1 MKNSL
6 LKGLMV
12 LVTILCTSLT
22 YSQDVSGTVSDASG
36 PLPGASVVVKGTT
49 KGAQTDFDGKFTIKN
64 VGPNAVLVFS
74 YIGLKTQEVNVAGR
88 SNINVTLKEDS
99 AELKEVVVIGY
110 GSVKKKDATGAVD
123 QLSSKSFD
131 NVGAPSPAD
140 LLRGKVS
147 GVQVTS
153 ASGEP
158 GAGASIRIRGNSS
171 IRSGNGPLIVI
182 DGVPLDGG
190 DVSAGG
196 SDIGLGSSSARN
208 PLNFINQNDIESMT
222 ILKDASST
230 AIYGSRGANGV
241 IVITTKKSKS
251 KEPQLTYSNSFTF
264 STLASNLKMMS
275 ASEFAG
281 RVASG
286 DVTRKNAA
294 IADALANGKT
304 QAEAIAAGEAAKFD
318 QGGRTYNWEDAI
330 LQSGLTSTH
339 DITFTKS
346 TENSSTRLS
355 IGSSNTE
362 GIVKNTGLDKY
373 TLAFNNSNDFF
384 GGALKVETKM
394 NYANLRDKATLI
406 SNNAGYIGNVIGAA
420 LYWNPTLPIYNGN
433 GSYFTKSDTYINP
446 VHLLNAYADNASTN
460 KLLASIKSTLKIN
473 DNFNYQFLFGIE
485 TSGSSRKF
493 QLDPTI
499 NIQAV
504 AQATA
509 PGSSTVKYGQAG
521 ISNVEKFNK
530 TFEHTLNYNKTFNDN
545 FVMDG
550 LLGYSYYQYN
560 ANGNDVSAKGFSSNQ
575 LNLVDNIEGGLQ
587 NEYRASSWKNQV
599 ELQSFFG
606 RVNATLYKK
615 LLVTATVRVD
625 GSTKLGDNN
634 KYGSFPS
641 VGLGYKVFEDKEG
654 LVNSLKLRANYGITG
669 NQEFAVNSAV
679 ARASYGNNGALNV
692 DTNSNPDLKWET
704 TTSSGLGVDF
714 ALFNNRLTG
723 TVDYF
728 QRDTENLI
736 FPVPS
741 AATQPGP
748 PSPRF
753 VNLPGNLINKGFEV
767 SANYK
772 LFDSEKLTWDIA
784 ANASFLSNKMENFA
798 GFIQAGALNGQGLT
812 GAYAQVVT
820 NNEPIYSYYMYEFRG
835 YDSAGASIYADAAG
849 ADASLGLAAKKL
861 VGKQGLPKMN
871 LGFSTNVT
879 YKNFDAAVSF
889 YGAFGHYLYNNTAN
903 AYFFKGAFEGGRN
916 VPSNIAASA
925 QAQGDPNSPSTKFL
939 EKGDFLRMG
948 NLTVGY
954 TFSGATL
961 EKMKIKS
968 ARFFVNGQNLLL
980 FTNYSG
986 FDPEVNT
993 DKSLNGVP
1001 SAGIDYLSYPRSK
1014 AIALGLNVT
1023 F

>member
-12 LVTILCTSLT
+12 FLTMLCTSLT

-36 PLPGASVVVKGTT
+36 PLPGASVLVKGTT

-64 VGPNAVLVFS
+64 VGSNAVLVFS

-88 SNINVTLKEDS
+88 SNVNVTLKEDS

-131 NVGAPSPAD
+131 NVGAPNPAD
-140 LLRGKVS
+140 LLRGKVA
-147 GVQVTS
+147 GVQVTQS
-153 ASGEP
+153 SGEP
-158 GAGASIRIRGNSS
+158 GAAASIRIRGNSS
-171 IRSGNGPLIVI
+171 IRSGNGPLIVV

-190 DVSAGG
+190 DVSPGNDA
-196 SDIGLGSSSARN
+196 GLGTQSARN
-208 PLNFINQNDIESMT
+208 PLNFINQNDIESLT

-241 IVITTKKSKS
+241 VVITTKKSKS

-264 STLASNLKMMS
+264 SSLASNLELMS
-275 ASEFAG
+275 ANEF
-281 RVASG
+281 VAKG
-286 DVTRKNAA
+286 GKD
-294 IADALANGKT
+294 NGS
-304 QAEAIAAGEAAKFD
+304 
-318 QGGRTYNWEDAI
+318 RSYNWEDAI
-330 LQSGLTSTH
+330 MRNAFSSNH
-339 DITFTKS
+339 DVSFTKS
-346 TENSSTRLS
+346 TENSSTRVS
-355 IGSSNTE
+355 IGASNTE
-362 GIVKNTGLDKY
+362 GIVNKTGLDKY
-373 TLAFNNSNDFF
+373 TFALNNSNDFF
-384 GGALKVETKM
+384 GGALKVDTKV
-394 NYANLRDKATLI
+394 NYSNLRDQAALI
-406 SNNAGYIGNVIGAA
+406 SNDAGFIGNLIGAA
-420 LYWNPTLPIYNGN
+420 MYWNPTDRLTNTD
-433 GSYFTKSDTYINP
+433 GSYNMSPNGGSGINNSFLNPALLSD
-446 VHLLNAYADNASTN
+446 AYTDYTNTN

-473 DNFNYQFLFGIE
+473 DNLNYQFLFGVE
-485 TSGSSRKF
+485 TSNSTRKS
-493 QLDPTI
+493 QLSPG
-499 NIQAV
+499 IQIQNV
-504 AQATA
+504 AQATV
-509 PGSSTVKYGQAG
+509 PGSSVVKFGQA
-521 ISNVEKFNK
+521 NVTQVERLSR

-545 FVMDG
+545 FIFDA
-550 LLGYSYYQYN
+550 LAGYSYYDYTASGSN
-560 ANGNDVSAKGFSSNQ
+560 FSARGFDPKQ
-575 LNLVDNIEGGLQ
+575 TNLIDNIEGGLQ
-587 NEYRASSWKNQV
+587 NEYRASSFRNRN

-615 LLVTATVRVD
+615 FLITASLRSD
-625 GSTKLGDNN
+625 GSTKLGANN
-634 KYGSFPS
+634 KYDYFPA
-641 VGLGYKVFEDKEG
+641 VGLGYKVFEDKVG
-654 LVNSLKLRANYGITG
+654 LVNSIKLRANYGITG

-679 ARASYGNNGALNV
+679 ARSTYLINGKLESDSGANANLI
-692 DTNSNPDLKWET
+692 WET

-714 ALFNNRLTG
+714 ALFNNRFTG
-723 TVDYF
+723 SVDYF
-728 QRDTENLI
+728 MRDTQDLI
-736 FPVPS
+736 FPVP
-741 AATQPGP
+741 AATSQPGP

-753 VNLPGNLINKGFEV
+753 VNLAGNLINKGLEV

-772 LFDSEKLTWDIA
+772 LIDTQDLTWDIS
-784 ANASFLSNKMENFA
+784 ANASFLSNTMENFA
-798 GFIQAGALNGQGLT
+798 GFLEAGGLNGQGLT
-812 GAYAQVVT
+812 GAFSQVVT

-835 YDSAGASIYADAAG
+835 YDAAGASIYADAAG
-849 ADASLGLAAKKL
+849 ADATLGLAAKKL

-871 LGFSTNVT
+871 LGFSTNVA

-903 AYFFKGAFEGGRN
+903 AYFFKGAFNGGRN
-916 VPSNIAASA
+916 VPASVA
-925 QAQGDPNSPSTKFL
+925 TSPQDAGDPNSPSTKYL

-948 NLTVGY
+948 NLTFGY
-954 TFSGATL
+954 TFTGAAL

-993 DKSLNGVP
+993 DKTLNGVP

-1014 AIALGLNVT
+1014 AFALGLNVT

>member
-12 LVTILCTSLT
+12 FLTMLCTSLT
-22 YSQDVSGTVSDASG
+22 YSQDVSGTVSDSSG
-36 PLPGASVVVKGTT
+36 PLPGATILVKGTT
-49 KGAQTDFDGKFTIKN
+49 NASQTDINGKYSIKN
-64 VGPNAVLVFS
+64 VGSNAVLVFS
-74 YIGLKTQEVNVAGR
+74 YIGLKTQEINVAGKKTV
-88 SNINVTLKEDS
+88 NVILKEDS

-123 QLSSKSFD
+123 QISSKSID
-131 NVGAPSPAD
+131 NVSSTSPAEI
-140 LLRGKVS
+140 LRGKVA
-147 GVQVTS
+147 GVQVTA

-171 IRSGNGPLIVI
+171 IRSGNGPLIVV

-196 SDIGLGSSSARN
+196 SDIGLGGSSARN
-208 PLNFINQNDIESMT
+208 PLNFINQNDIESLT
-222 ILKDASST
+222 VLKDASST

-251 KEPQLTYSNSFTF
+251 QEPQLSYSNSFTF
-264 STLASNLKMMS
+264 SSLASNLKLMNS
-275 ASEFAG
+275 SEF
-281 RVASG
+281 V
-286 DVTRKNAA
+286 
-294 IADALANGKT
+294 ANGGVNNGGTGYDWEKT
-304 QAEAIAAGEAAKFD
+304 
-318 QGGRTYNWEDAI
+318 I
-330 LQSGLTSTH
+330 LRNAFSTNH
-339 DITFTKS
+339 DLAFTKS
-346 TENSSTRLS
+346 SENSSTRVS
-355 IGSSNTE
+355 IGASNTE
-362 GIVKNTGLDKY
+362 GIVKNTGIDKY
-373 TLAFNNSNDFF
+373 TFAFNNSNDFF
-384 GGALKVETKM
+384 GGALKVDTKV
-394 NYANLRDKATLI
+394 NYSSLRDQAALI
-406 SNNAGYIGNVIGAA
+406 SNSAGFVGNLIGTA
-420 LYWNPTLPIYNGN
+420 LYWNPTNKLYNTD
-433 GSYFTKSDTYINP
+433 GSYNVISNTYINP
-446 VHLLNAYADNASTN
+446 AQLANAYSDRTNTN
-460 KLLASIKSTLKIN
+460 KILASVKSTLKIS
-473 DNFNYQFLFGIE
+473 DNLNYQFLFGIE
-485 TSGSSRKF
+485 GSNSTRKY
-493 QLDPTI
+493 QLDPSI
-499 NIQAV
+499 DIQNV
-504 AQATA
+504 AQATV
-509 PGSSTVKYGQAG
+509 PNTSTVKYGQAG
-521 ISNVEKFNK
+521 IAQIEKFNR

-545 FVMDG
+545 FVFDA
-550 LLGYSYYQYN
+550 LAGYSYYDYN
-560 ANGNDVSAKGFSSNQ
+560 ANGSDVLAKGFDANQ
-575 LNLVDNIEGGLQ
+575 TNLIDNIEGGLQ
-587 NEYRASSWKNQV
+587 NEFRASSWKNRV

-615 LLVTATVRVD
+615 ILITATLRSD
-625 GSTKLGDNN
+625 GSTKLGKNN

-654 LVNSLKLRANYGITG
+654 LVNSLKLRGNFGITG

-692 DTNSNPDLKWET
+692 DTNANADLKWET
-704 TTSSGLGVDF
+704 TTSSGVGVDF
-714 ALFNNRLTG
+714 GLFDNRLTG
-723 TVDYF
+723 TLDYF

-736 FPVPS
+736 FPVPA

-753 VNLPGNLINKGFEV
+753 VNLPGNLINKGIEV

-772 LFDSEKLTWDIA
+772 IINTDNLTWDFS
-784 ANASFLSNKMENFA
+784 ANASFLSNKMKNFA
-798 GFIQAGALNGQGLT
+798 GFIQAGALHGQGLSN
-812 GAYAQVVT
+812 AYVQVVT
-820 NNEPIYSYYMYEFRG
+820 NNEPIYSYYMYEWRG
-835 YDSAGASIYADAAG
+835 YDADGASIYADASG
-849 ADASLGLAAKKL
+849 NDASLGLAAKKL

-903 AYFFKGAFEGGRN
+903 AYFFKGAFVGGRN
-916 VPSNIAASA
+916 VPASVATSA
-925 QAQGDPNSPSTKFL
+925 QAQGDPNSPSTKYL

-948 NLTVGY
+948 NLTLGY
-954 TFSGATL
+954 TFSGASL
-961 EKMKIKS
+961 EKLKIKS
-968 ARFFVNGQNLLL
+968 ARLFVNGQNLLL

-1014 AIALGLNVT
+1014 AFALGLNVT

>member
-12 LVTILCTSLT
+12 FLTMLCTSLT
-22 YSQDVSGTVSDASG
+22 YSQDVSGTVSDSSG
-36 PLPGASVVVKGTT
+36 PLPGATILVKGTT
-49 KGAQTDFDGKFTIKN
+49 KASQTDLNGKFTIKN
-64 VGPNAVLVFS
+64 VGSNAVLVFS
-74 YIGLKTQEVNVAGR
+74 YIGLKTQEINVAGKKTV
-88 SNINVTLKEDS
+88 NVVLKEDS

-123 QLSSKSFD
+123 QISSKSID
-131 NVGAPSPAD
+131 NVSSTSPAEI
-140 LLRGKVS
+140 LRGKVA

-171 IRSGNGPLIVI
+171 IRSGNGPLIVV

-196 SDIGLGSSSARN
+196 SDIGLGGSSARN
-208 PLNFINQNDIESMT
+208 PLNFINQNDIESLT

-251 KEPQLTYSNSFTF
+251 QEAQLSYSNSFTF
-264 STLASNLKMMS
+264 SSLASNLDLMNS
-275 ASEFAG
+275 SQF
-281 RVASG
+281 V
-286 DVTRKNAA
+286 
-294 IADALANGKT
+294 ANGG
-304 QAEAIAAGEAAKFD
+304 AD
-318 QGGRTYNWEDAI
+318 NGGKGYDWEKAV
-330 LQSGLTSTH
+330 LRNAFSTNH
-339 DITFTKS
+339 DLAFTKS
-346 TENSSTRLS
+346 SENSSTRLS
-355 IGSSNTE
+355 IGASNTE
-362 GIVKNTGLDKY
+362 GVVKNTGIDKY
-373 TLAFNNSNDFF
+373 TFAFNNSNDFF
-384 GGALKVETKM
+384 GGALKIDTKV
-394 NYANLRDKATLI
+394 NYSSLRDQAALI
-406 SNNAGYIGNVIGAA
+406 SNSAGYIGNLIGTA
-420 LYWNPTLPIYNGN
+420 LYWNPTNKLYNTD
-433 GSYFTKSDTYINP
+433 GSYNVISNTYINP
-446 VHLLNAYADNASTN
+446 AQLANAYSDHTNTN
-460 KLLASIKSTLKIN
+460 KLLASVKSTLKIN
-473 DNFNYQFLFGIE
+473 DNLNYQFLFGVE
-485 TSGSSRKF
+485 GSNSTRKY
-493 QLDPTI
+493 QLDPSI
-499 NIQAV
+499 DIQNV
-504 AQATA
+504 AQATV
-509 PGSSTVKYGQAG
+509 PGSTTIKYGQAG
-521 ISNVEKFNK
+521 ISQIEKFNR

-545 FVMDG
+545 FVFDA
-550 LLGYSYYQYN
+550 LAGYSYYDYN
-560 ANGNDVSAKGFSSNQ
+560 ANGSDVLAKGFDPNQ
-575 LNLVDNIEGGLQ
+575 TNLIDNIEGGLQ
-587 NEYRASSWKNQV
+587 NEFRASSWRNRV

-615 LLVTATVRVD
+615 LLITATLRSD
-625 GSTKLGDNN
+625 GSTKLGKNN

-654 LVNSLKLRANYGITG
+654 LVNNLKLRGNFGITG

-692 DTNSNPDLKWET
+692 DTNANADLKWET
-704 TTSSGLGVDF
+704 TTSSGVGADF
-714 ALFNNRLTG
+714 GLFDNKLTG
-723 TVDYF
+723 SVDYF
-728 QRDTENLI
+728 YRDTENLI
-736 FPVPS
+736 FPVPA

-753 VNLPGNLINKGFEV
+753 VNLPGNLINKGIEV

-772 LFDSEKLTWDIA
+772 IIDSENLTWDFS
-784 ANASFLSNKMENFA
+784 ANASFLSNKMQNFA
-798 GFIQAGALNGQGLT
+798 GFIQAGALHGQGLS

-820 NNEPIYSYYMYEFRG
+820 NNEPIYSYYMYEWRG
-835 YDSAGASIYADAAG
+835 YDADGASIYADASG
-849 ADASLGLAAKKL
+849 NDASLGLAAKKL

-903 AYFFKGAFEGGRN
+903 AYFFKGAFLGGRN
-916 VPSNIAASA
+916 VPASVATSA
-925 QAQGDPNSPSTKFL
+925 QSQGDPNSPSTKYL

-948 NLTVGY
+948 NLTLGY
-954 TFSGATL
+954 TFSGESL
-961 EKMKIKS
+961 EKYKIKS
-968 ARFFVNGQNLLL
+968 ARVFVNGQNLLL
-980 FTNYSG
+980 FTKYSG

-1014 AIALGLNVT
+1014 AFALGLNVT

>member
-12 LVTILCTSLT
+12 FLTMLCTSLT

-36 PLPGASVVVKGTT
+36 PLPGASVLVKGTT

-64 VGPNAVLVFS
+64 VGSNAVLVFS

-88 SNINVTLKEDS
+88 SNVNVTLKEDS

-131 NVGAPSPAD
+131 NVGAPNPAD
-140 LLRGKVS
+140 LLRGKVA
-147 GVQVTS
+147 GVQVTQS
-153 ASGEP
+153 SGEP
-158 GAGASIRIRGNSS
+158 GAAASIRIRGNSS
-171 IRSGNGPLIVI
+171 IRSGNGPLIVV

-190 DVSAGG
+190 DVSPGN
-196 SDIGLGSSSARN
+196 DTGLGTQSARN
-208 PLNFINQNDIESMT
+208 PLNFINQNDIESLT

-241 IVITTKKSKS
+241 VVITTKKSKS

-264 STLASNLKMMS
+264 STLASNLELMS
-275 ASEFAG
+275 ADEF
-281 RVASG
+281 V
-286 DVTRKNAA
+286 
-294 IADALANGKT
+294 ANGGKDN
-304 QAEAIAAGEAAKFD
+304 GS
-318 QGGRTYNWEDAI
+318 RSYNWEDAI
-330 LQSGLTSTH
+330 MRNAFSSNH
-339 DITFTKS
+339 DVSFTKS
-346 TENSSTRLS
+346 TENSSTRVS
-355 IGSSNTE
+355 IGASNTE
-362 GIVKNTGLDKY
+362 GIVNKTGLDKY
-373 TLAFNNSNDFF
+373 TFALNNSNDFF
-384 GGALKVETKM
+384 GGALKVDTKV
-394 NYANLRDKATLI
+394 NYSNLRDQAALI
-406 SNNAGYIGNVIGAA
+406 SNDAGFIGNLIGAA
-420 LYWNPTLPIYNGN
+420 MYWNPTDRLTNTD
-433 GSYFTKSDTYINP
+433 GSYNMSPNGGTGINNSFLNPALLSD
-446 VHLLNAYADNASTN
+446 AYTDYTNTN

-473 DNFNYQFLFGIE
+473 DNLNYQFLFGVE
-485 TSGSSRKF
+485 TSNSTRKS
-493 QLDPTI
+493 QLSPG
-499 NIQAV
+499 IQIQNV

-509 PGSSTVKYGQAG
+509 PGSSVVKFGQAG
-521 ISNVEKFNK
+521 VTQIERLNR
-530 TFEHTLNYNKTFNDN
+530 TFEHTLNYSKTFNDN
-545 FVMDG
+545 FIFDA
-550 LLGYSYYQYN
+550 LAGYSYYDYTV
-560 ANGNDVSAKGFSSNQ
+560 NGSNFSARGFDPKQ
-575 LNLVDNIEGGLQ
+575 TNLIDNIEGGLQ
-587 NEYRASSWKNQV
+587 NEFRASSFRNRN

-606 RVNATLYKK
+606 RANATLYKK
-615 LLVTATVRVD
+615 FLITASLRAD
-625 GSTKLGDNN
+625 GSTKLGANN
-634 KYGSFPS
+634 KYGSFPA
-641 VGLGYKVFEDKEG
+641 VGLGYKVFEDKAG
-654 LVNSLKLRANYGITG
+654 LVNSIKLRANYGITG

-679 ARASYGNNGALNV
+679 ARASYGNNGSLNV
-692 DTNSNPDLKWET
+692 DTNANEDLKWET

-714 ALFNNRLTG
+714 ALLNNRLTG
-723 TVDYF
+723 SVDYF
-728 QRDTENLI
+728 MRDTENLI
-736 FPVPS
+736 FPVP
-741 AATQPGP
+741 AAASQPGP

-753 VNLPGNLINKGFEV
+753 VNLPGNLINNGVEV

-772 LFDSEKLTWDIA
+772 LIDTQDLTWDIS
-784 ANASFLSNKMENFA
+784 ANASFLSNTMENFA

-812 GAYAQVVT
+812 GAFGQVVT

-835 YDSAGASIYADAAG
+835 YDAAGASIYADAAG
-849 ADASLGLAAKKL
+849 ADATLGLAAKKL

-871 LGFSTNVT
+871 LGFSTNVA

-903 AYFFKGAFEGGRN
+903 AYFFKGAFNGGRN
-916 VPSNIAASA
+916 VPASVA
-925 QAQGDPNSPSTKFL
+925 TSPQDAGDPNSPSTKYL

-948 NLTVGY
+948 NLTFGY
-954 TFSGATL
+954 TFTGAAL

-1014 AIALGLNVT
+1014 AFALGLNVT

>member
-12 LVTILCTSLT
+12 FLTMLCTSLT

-36 PLPGASVVVKGTT
+36 PLPGASVLVKGTT

-64 VGPNAVLVFS
+64 VGSNAVLVFS

-88 SNINVTLKEDS
+88 SNVNVTLKEDS

-131 NVGAPSPAD
+131 NVGAPNPAD
-140 LLRGKVS
+140 LLRGKVA
-147 GVQVTS
+147 GVQVTQS
-153 ASGEP
+153 SGEP
-158 GAGASIRIRGNSS
+158 GAAASIRIRGNSS
-171 IRSGNGPLIVI
+171 IRSGNGPLIVV

-190 DVSAGG
+190 DVSPGN
-196 SDIGLGSSSARN
+196 DTGLGSQSARN
-208 PLNFINQNDIESMT
+208 PLNFINQNDIESLT

-241 IVITTKKSKS
+241 VVITTKKSKS

-264 STLASNLKMMS
+264 SSLASNLELMS
-275 ASEFAG
+275 ADQY
-281 RVASG
+281 V
-286 DVTRKNAA
+286 
-294 IADALANGKT
+294 ANGGKDN
-304 QAEAIAAGEAAKFD
+304 GS
-318 QGGRTYNWEDAI
+318 RSYNWEDAI
-330 LQSGLTSTH
+330 MRNAFSSNH
-339 DITFTKS
+339 DVSFTKS
-346 TENSSTRLS
+346 TENSSTRVS
-355 IGSSNTE
+355 IGASNTE
-362 GIVKNTGLDKY
+362 GIVNKTGLDKY
-373 TLAFNNSNDFF
+373 TFALSNSNDFF
-384 GGALKVETKM
+384 GGALKVDTKV
-394 NYANLRDKATLI
+394 NYSSLRDQAALI
-406 SNNAGYIGNVIGAA
+406 SNDAGFIGNLIGAA
-420 LYWNPTLPIYNGN
+420 MYWNPTDRLNN
-433 GSYFTKSDTYINP
+433 ADGSYNMSPNGGTGINNSFLNPALLSD
-446 VHLLNAYADNASTN
+446 AYTDYTNTN

-473 DNFNYQFLFGIE
+473 DNLNYQFLFGVE
-485 TSGSSRKF
+485 TSNSTRKS
-493 QLDPTI
+493 QLSPG
-499 NIQAV
+499 IQIQNV

-509 PGSSTVKYGQAG
+509 PGSSVVKFGQAN
-521 ISNVEKFNK
+521 ITQIERMNR

-545 FVMDG
+545 FIFDA
-550 LLGYSYYQYN
+550 LAGYSYYDYTVNGSNMN
-560 ANGNDVSAKGFSSNQ
+560 ARGFDPKQ
-575 LNLVDNIEGGLQ
+575 TNLIDNIEGGLQ
-587 NEYRASSWKNQV
+587 NEFRASSFRNRN

-606 RVNATLYKK
+606 RANATLYKK
-615 LLVTATVRVD
+615 FLVTASFRAD
-625 GSTKLGDNN
+625 GSTKLGANN
-634 KYGSFPS
+634 KYGSFPAI
-641 VGLGYKVFEDKEG
+641 GLGYKVFEDKAG
-654 LVNSLKLRANYGITG
+654 LVNSIKLRANYGITG

-679 ARASYGNNGALNV
+679 ARASYGNNGSLNV
-692 DTNSNPDLKWET
+692 DSNANEDLKWET
-704 TTSSGLGVDF
+704 TTSSGLALDF
-714 ALFNNRLTG
+714 AFLNNRLTG
-723 TVDYF
+723 SVDYF
-728 QRDTENLI
+728 MRDTENLI
-736 FPVPS
+736 FPVP
-741 AATQPGP
+741 AAASQPGP

-753 VNLPGNLINKGFEV
+753 VNLPGNLINKGFDV

-772 LFDSEKLTWDIA
+772 LIDTDQLTWDIS
-784 ANASFLSNKMENFA
+784 ANASFISNEMQNFA

-812 GAYAQVVT
+812 GAFAQVVT

-835 YDSAGASIYADAAG
+835 YDAAGASIYADAAG
-849 ADASLGLAAKKL
+849 ADATLGLAAKKL

-871 LGFSTNVT
+871 LGFSTNVA

-903 AYFFKGAFEGGRN
+903 AYFFTGAFEGGRN
-916 VPSNIAASA
+916 VPASVA
-925 QAQGDPNSPSTKFL
+925 TSPQDVGDPNSPSTKYL

-948 NLTVGY
+948 NLTFGY
-954 TFSGATL
+954 TFTGAAL

-993 DKSLNGVP
+993 DKTLNGVP

-1014 AIALGLNVT
+1014 AFALGLNVT

>member
-1 MKNSL
+1 
-6 LKGLMV
+6 MV
-12 LVTILCTSLT
+12 FLTMLCTSLT

-36 PLPGASVVVKGTT
+36 PLPGASVLVKGTT
-49 KGAQTDFDGKFTIKN
+49 KGAQTDFDGKFTIKG
-64 VGPNAVLVFS
+64 VASNAVLVFS
-74 YIGLKTQEVNVAGR
+74 YIGLKSQEVNVAGR
-88 SNINVTLKEDS
+88 SNIKVTLKEDS

-140 LLRGKVS
+140 LLRGKVA

-158 GAGASIRIRGNSS
+158 GSGSSIRIRGNSS

-196 SDIGLGSSSARN
+196 SDIGLGGSSARN

-241 IVITTKKSKS
+241 VVITTKKSKS
-251 KEPQLTYSNSFTF
+251 KEPQLSYSNSFTF

-275 ASEFAG
+275 SSEYAD

-286 DVTRKNAA
+286 DVTRKAGA

-304 QAEAIAAGEAAKFD
+304 QTEANAAGEAAKYD
-318 QGGRTYNWEDAI
+318 QGGRSYDWEKAI
-330 LQSGLTSTH
+330 LQSGLTSNH
-339 DITFTKS
+339 DLTFTKS
-346 TENSSTRLS
+346 TENSSTRFS
-355 IGSSNTE
+355 VGASNTE

-373 TLAFNNSNDFF
+373 TISFNNTNDFF
-384 GGALKVETKM
+384 GGALKIDTKV
-394 NYANLRDKATLI
+394 NYANLKDKASLI

-420 LYWNPTLPIYNGN
+420 LYWNPTLPTYNAN
-433 GSYFTKSDTYINP
+433 GTYYKQSNTYINP
-446 VHLLNAYADNASTN
+446 VHLLNAYSDNASTN

-473 DNFNYQFLFGIE
+473 DNLNYQFLFGIE
-485 TSGSSRKF
+485 TSNSSRKF

-499 NIQAV
+499 DIQAV
-504 AQATA
+504 AQATV
-509 PGSSTVKYGQAG
+509 PGSTTVKYGQAG

-545 FVMDG
+545 FTFDA
-550 LLGYSYYQYN
+550 LAGYSYYQYN
-560 ANGNDVSAKGFSSNQ
+560 ANGNDVSAKGFSPNQSN
-575 LNLVDNIEGGLQ
+575 LIDNIEGGLQ

-615 LLVTATVRVD
+615 LLVTATLRAD
-625 GSTKLGDNN
+625 GSTKLGKNN

-641 VGLGYKVFEDKEG
+641 VGVGYKVFEDKAG
-654 LVNSLKLRANYGITG
+654 ILNSLKVRTNYGVTG

-679 ARASYGNNGALNV
+679 ARASYGLNGSLNV
-692 DTNSNPDLKWET
+692 DTNANADLKWET
-704 TTSSGLGVDF
+704 TTSSGVGVDF
-714 ALFNNRLTG
+714 GLFNNRLTG

-728 QRDTENLI
+728 QRNTKDLI

-753 VNLPGNLINKGFEV
+753 VNLPGNLINKGYEV

-772 LFDSEKLTWDIA
+772 IINSDKLTWDVS

-835 YDSAGASIYADAAG
+835 YDANGASIYADAAG
-849 ADASLGLAAKKL
+849 NDASLGLAAKKL
-861 VGKQGLPKMN
+861 VGKTGLPKMN

-889 YGAFGHYLYNNTAN
+889 YGAFGHYLYNNTSN

-916 VPSNIAASA
+916 VPSSIATSS
-925 QAQGDPNSPSTKFL
+925 QAQGDPNSPSTKYL

-948 NLTVGY
+948 NLTFGY
-954 TFSGATL
+954 TFSGAAL

-1014 AIALGLNVT
+1014 AFALGLNVT

>member
-12 LVTILCTSLT
+12 FLTMLCTSLT
-22 YSQDVSGTVSDASG
+22 YSQDVSGTVSDSSG
-36 PLPGASVVVKGTT
+36 PLPGATILVKGTT
-49 KGAQTDFDGKFTIKN
+49 NASQTDINGKYSIKN
-64 VGPNAVLVFS
+64 VGSNAVLVFS
-74 YIGLKTQEVNVAGR
+74 YIGLKTQEINVAGKKTV
-88 SNINVTLKEDS
+88 NVILKEDS

-123 QLSSKSFD
+123 QISSKSID
-131 NVGAPSPAD
+131 NVSSTSPAEI
-140 LLRGKVS
+140 LRGKVA
-147 GVQVTS
+147 GVQVTA

-171 IRSGNGPLIVI
+171 IRSGNGPLIVV

-196 SDIGLGSSSARN
+196 SDIGLGGSSARN
-208 PLNFINQNDIESMT
+208 PLNFINQNDIESLT
-222 ILKDASST
+222 VLKDASST

-251 KEPQLTYSNSFTF
+251 QEPQLSYSNSFTF
-264 STLASNLKMMS
+264 SSLASNLKLMNS
-275 ASEFAG
+275 SEF
-281 RVASG
+281 V
-286 DVTRKNAA
+286 
-294 IADALANGKT
+294 ANGGANNGGTGYDWEKT
-304 QAEAIAAGEAAKFD
+304 
-318 QGGRTYNWEDAI
+318 I
-330 LQSGLTSTH
+330 LRNAFSTNH
-339 DITFTKS
+339 DLAFTKS
-346 TENSSTRLS
+346 SENSSTRVS
-355 IGSSNTE
+355 IGASNTE
-362 GIVKNTGLDKY
+362 GVVKNTGIDKY
-373 TLAFNNSNDFF
+373 TFAFNNSNDFF
-384 GGALKVETKM
+384 GGALKVDTKV
-394 NYANLRDKATLI
+394 NYSSLRDQAALI
-406 SNNAGYIGNVIGAA
+406 SNSAGYVGNLIGTA
-420 LYWNPTLPIYNGN
+420 LYWNPTNKLYNTD
-433 GSYFTKSDTYINP
+433 GSYNVISNTYINP
-446 VHLLNAYADNASTN
+446 AQLANAYSDHTNTN
-460 KLLASIKSTLKIN
+460 KILASVKSTLKIS
-473 DNFNYQFLFGIE
+473 DNLNYQFLFGIE
-485 TSGSSRKF
+485 GSNSTRKY
-493 QLDPTI
+493 QLDPSI
-499 NIQAV
+499 DIQNV
-504 AQATA
+504 AQATV
-509 PGSSTVKYGQAG
+509 PGTSTVKYGQAG
-521 ISNVEKFNK
+521 IAQIEKFNR

-545 FVMDG
+545 FVFDA
-550 LLGYSYYQYN
+550 LAGYSYYDYN
-560 ANGNDVSAKGFSSNQ
+560 ANGSDVLAKGFDANQ
-575 LNLVDNIEGGLQ
+575 TNLIDNIEGGLQ
-587 NEYRASSWKNQV
+587 NEFRASSWRNRV

-615 LLVTATVRVD
+615 ILITATLRSD
-625 GSTKLGDNN
+625 GSTKLGKNN

-654 LVNSLKLRANYGITG
+654 LVNSLKLRGNFGITG

-692 DTNSNPDLKWET
+692 DTNANADLKWET
-704 TTSSGLGVDF
+704 TTSSGVGVDF
-714 ALFNNRLTG
+714 GLFDNRLTG
-723 TVDYF
+723 TLDYF

-736 FPVPS
+736 FPVPA

-753 VNLPGNLINKGFEV
+753 VNLPGNLINKGIEV

-772 LFDSEKLTWDIA
+772 IINTDNLTWDFS
-784 ANASFLSNKMENFA
+784 ANASFLSNKMKNFA
-798 GFIQAGALNGQGLT
+798 GFIQAGALHGQGLSN
-812 GAYAQVVT
+812 AYAQVVT
-820 NNEPIYSYYMYEFRG
+820 NNEPIYSYYMYEWRG
-835 YDSAGASIYADAAG
+835 YDADGASIYADASG
-849 ADASLGLAAKKL
+849 NDASLGLAAKKL

-903 AYFFKGAFEGGRN
+903 AYFFKGAFLGGRN
-916 VPSNIAASA
+916 VPASVATSA
-925 QAQGDPNSPSTKFL
+925 QAQGDPNSPSTKYL

-948 NLTVGY
+948 NLTLGY
-954 TFSGATL
+954 TFSGASL
-961 EKMKIKS
+961 EKLKIKS
-968 ARFFVNGQNLLL
+968 ARLFVNGQNLLL

-1014 AIALGLNVT
+1014 AFALGLNVT

>member
-12 LVTILCTSLT
+12 FLTMLCTSLT

-36 PLPGASVVVKGTT
+36 PLPGASVLVKGTT

-64 VGPNAVLVFS
+64 AGSNAVLVFS

-88 SNINVTLKEDS
+88 SNVNVTLKEDS

-153 ASGEP
+153 QSGEP

-171 IRSGNGPLIVI
+171 IRSGNGPLIVV

-196 SDIGLGSSSARN
+196 SDIGLGGSSARN

-241 IVITTKKSKS
+241 VVITTKKSKS

-264 STLASNLKMMS
+264 STLASNLKLMNS
-275 ASEFAG
+275 SEF
-281 RVASG
+281 V
-286 DVTRKNAA
+286 
-294 IADALANGKT
+294 ANGG
-304 QAEAIAAGEAAKFD
+304 ANN
-318 QGGRTYNWEDAI
+318 GGTGYNWEDAI
-330 LQSGLTSTH
+330 LRNAFSTNH
-339 DITFTKS
+339 DVAFTKS

-355 IGSSNTE
+355 IGASNTE
-362 GIVKNTGLDKY
+362 GVVKNTGLDKY
-373 TLAFNNSNDFF
+373 TFAFNNSNDFF
-384 GGALKVETKM
+384 GGALKVDTKV
-394 NYANLRDKATLI
+394 NYSSLRDQSALI
-406 SNNAGYIGNVIGAA
+406 SNSAGYIGNLIGTA
-420 LYWNPTLPIYNGN
+420 LYWNPTNKLYNTN
-433 GSYFTKSDTYINP
+433 GSYNVVSNTYINP
-446 VHLLNAYADNASTN
+446 VQLANAYTDYANTN

-473 DNFNYQFLFGIE
+473 DNLNYQMLFGVE
-485 TSGSSRKF
+485 TSTSTRKF

-499 NIQAV
+499 DIQNV
-504 AQATA
+504 AQATP
-509 PGSSTVKYGQAG
+509 PGSSTPKFGQAG
-521 ISNVEKFNK
+521 ISGVEKFNK
-530 TFEHTLNYNKTFNDN
+530 TFEHTLNYNKTISDN
-545 FVMDG
+545 FQFDA
-550 LLGYSYYQYN
+550 LAGYSYYQYN
-560 ANGNDVSAKGFSSNQ
+560 ASGNDASAKGFDPKQ
-575 LNLVDNIEGGLQ
+575 MNLIDNIEGGLQ
-587 NEYRASSWKNQV
+587 NEFRASSWKNQV
-599 ELQSFFG
+599 ELQSYFG

-625 GSTKLGDNN
+625 GSTKLGANN
-634 KYGSFPS
+634 KNGSFPS
-641 VGLGYKVFEDKEG
+641 VGLGYKVFEDKAG
-654 LVNSLKLRANYGITG
+654 LLNSLKVRANFGITG

-679 ARASYGNNGALNV
+679 ARASYGNNGSLNV
-692 DTNSNPDLKWET
+692 DTNANADLKWET
-704 TTSSGLGVDF
+704 TTSSGAGVDF
-714 ALFNNRLTG
+714 ALLNNRLTG

-728 QRDTENLI
+728 QRDTKNLI

-753 VNLPGNLINKGFEV
+753 VNLPGNLINKGIEV

-772 LFDSEKLTWDIA
+772 IIDSEKLTWDIA

-798 GFIQAGALNGQGLT
+798 GFIQAGALHGQGLS

-820 NNEPIYSYYMYEFRG
+820 NNEPIYSYYMYEWRG
-835 YDSAGASIYADAAG
+835 YDSTGSSIYADAAG
-849 ADASLGLAAKKL
+849 ADATLGLAAKKL
-861 VGKQGLPKMN
+861 VGKTGLPKMN

-903 AYFFKGAFEGGRN
+903 AYFFKGAYLGGRN
-916 VPSNIAASA
+916 VPASVA
-925 QAQGDPNSPSTKFL
+925 TSTQSQGDPNSPSTKFL

-948 NLTVGY
+948 NLTLGY
-954 TFSGATL
+954 TFTGASL
-961 EKMKIKS
+961 EKLKIKS

-1014 AIALGLNVT
+1014 AFALGLNVT

>member
-12 LVTILCTSLT
+12 FLTMLCTSLT

-36 PLPGASVVVKGTT
+36 PLPGASVLVKGTT

-64 VGPNAVLVFS
+64 AGSNAVLVFS
-74 YIGLKTQEVNVAGR
+74 YIGLKSQEVNVAGR
-88 SNINVTLKEDS
+88 SNVNVTLKEDS

-153 ASGEP
+153 QSGEP

-171 IRSGNGPLIVI
+171 IRSGNGPLIVV

-241 IVITTKKSKS
+241 VVITTKKSKS
-251 KEPQLTYSNSFTF
+251 KEAQLTYSNSFTF
-264 STLASNLKMMS
+264 STLASNLKLMNS
-275 ASEFAG
+275 AQF
-281 RVASG
+281 V
-286 DVTRKNAA
+286 
-294 IADALANGKT
+294 ANGGANNGST
-304 QAEAIAAGEAAKFD
+304 G
-318 QGGRTYNWEDAI
+318 YNWEDAI
-330 LQSGLTSTH
+330 LRDAFSTNH
-339 DITFTKS
+339 DVAFTKS
-346 TENSSTRLS
+346 TDNSSTRLS
-355 IGSSNTE
+355 IGASNTE
-362 GIVKNTGLDKY
+362 GVVKNTGLDKY
-373 TLAFNNSNDFF
+373 TIAFNNSNDFF
-384 GGALKVETKM
+384 GGALKVDTKV
-394 NYANLRDKATLI
+394 NYSSIKDQSALI
-406 SNNAGYIGNVIGAA
+406 SNNAGYIGNLIGAA
-420 LYWNPTLPIYNGN
+420 MYWNPTNKLYNTN
-433 GSYFTKSDTYINP
+433 GTYNVISNTYVNP
-446 VHLLNAYADNASTN
+446 AQLANAYTDYTNTN

-473 DNFNYQFLFGIE
+473 ENLNYQMLFGVE
-485 TSGSSRKF
+485 TSNSTRKF

-499 NIQAV
+499 DIQNV

-509 PGSSTVKYGQAG
+509 PGSSTPKFGQAG
-521 ISNVEKFNK
+521 ITGIEKFNK
-530 TFEHTLNYNKTFNDN
+530 TIEHTLNYNKTFNEN
-545 FVMDG
+545 FIFDA
-550 LLGYSYYQYN
+550 LAGYSYYQYN
-560 ANGNDVSAKGFSSNQ
+560 ASGNDASAKGFDPKQ
-575 LNLVDNIEGGLQ
+575 MNLIDNIEGGLQ
-587 NEYRASSWKNQV
+587 NEYRASSFKNQV
-599 ELQSFFG
+599 ELQSYFG

-625 GSTKLGDNN
+625 GSTKLGSNN
-634 KYGSFPS
+634 KNGSFPS
-641 VGLGYKVFEDKEG
+641 VGLGYKVFEDKAG
-654 LVNSLKLRANYGITG
+654 LLNSLKVRANYGITG

-679 ARASYGNNGALNV
+679 ARASYGNNGSLNV
-692 DTNSNPDLKWET
+692 DNNGNYNLKWET
-704 TTSSGLGVDF
+704 TTSSGAGVDF
-714 ALFNNRLTG
+714 ALLSNRLTG
-723 TVDYF
+723 SVDYF
-728 QRDTENLI
+728 ERKTTDLI
-736 FPVPS
+736 FPVP
-741 AATQPGP
+741 AAASQPGP

-753 VNLPGNLINKGFEV
+753 VNLSGNLINKGLEV

-772 LFDSEKLTWDIA
+772 IIDSEKLTWDIA
-784 ANASFLSNKMENFA
+784 ANASFLSNKMENFV
-798 GFIQAGALNGQGLT
+798 GFIQAGALNGQGLS

-820 NNEPIYSYYMYEFRG
+820 NNEPIYSYYMYEWRG
-835 YDSAGASIYADAAG
+835 YDSTGSSIYADAAG
-849 ADASLGLAAKKL
+849 ADATLGLAAKKL
-861 VGKQGLPKMN
+861 VGKTGLPKMN

-903 AYFFKGAFEGGRN
+903 AYFFKGAYLGGRN
-916 VPSNIAASA
+916 VPASVATSA
-925 QAQGDPNSPSTKFL
+925 QSQADPNSPSTKYL

-948 NLTVGY
+948 NLTFGY
-954 TFSGATL
+954 TVKGSILDKF
-961 EKMKIKS
+961 KMSS
-968 ARFFVNGQNLLL
+968 ARLYVNASNL
-980 FTNYSG
+980 FIITSYSG
-986 FDPEVNT
+986 SDPEVDT

-1001 SAGIDYLSYPRSK
+1001 SAGMEYLSYPRDKSVSV
-1014 AIALGLNVT
+1014 GLNVT

>member
-1 MKNSL
+1 
-6 LKGLMV
+6 MV
-12 LVTILCTSLT
+12 FLTMLCTSLT

-36 PLPGASVVVKGTT
+36 PLPGVSVLVKGTT

-64 VGPNAVLVFS
+64 VGANAVLVFS

-88 SNINVTLKEDS
+88 SNVNVTLKEDS

-131 NVGAPSPAD
+131 NIGAPNPAD
-140 LLRGKVS
+140 LLRGKVA
-147 GVQVTS
+147 GVQVTQS
-153 ASGEP
+153 SGEP
-158 GAGASIRIRGNSS
+158 GAAASIRIRGNSS
-171 IRSGNGPLIVI
+171 IRSGNGPLIVV

-190 DVSAGG
+190 DVSPG

-208 PLNFINQNDIESMT
+208 PLNFINQNDIESMS

-241 IVITTKKSKS
+241 VVITTKKSKS

-264 STLASNLKMMS
+264 SSLASNLELMS
-275 ASEFAG
+275 ANQF
-281 RVASG
+281 V
-286 DVTRKNAA
+286 
-294 IADALANGKT
+294 ANGGKDN
-304 QAEAIAAGEAAKFD
+304 GS
-318 QGGRTYNWEDAI
+318 RSYNWEDAI
-330 LQSGLTSTH
+330 MRNAFSSNH
-339 DITFTKS
+339 DLSFTKS
-346 TENSSTRLS
+346 TENSSTRVS
-355 IGSSNTE
+355 IGASNTE
-362 GIVKNTGLDKY
+362 GIVNKTGLDKY
-373 TLAFNNSNDFF
+373 TFALNNSNDFF
-384 GGALKVETKM
+384 GGALKVDTKV
-394 NYANLRDKATLI
+394 NYSSLRDQAALI
-406 SNNAGYIGNVIGAA
+406 SNNAGFIGNLIGAA
-420 LYWNPTLPIYNGN
+420 MYWNPTNNIYNAN
-433 GSYFTKSDTYINP
+433 GTYNVINNTYVNP
-446 VHLLNAYADNASTN
+446 VQLSDVYTDYTNTN

-473 DNFNYQFLFGIE
+473 DNLNYQFLFGVE
-485 TSGSSRKF
+485 TSTSSRKN

-499 NIQAV
+499 NIQDV
-504 AQATA
+504 AQATD
-509 PGSSTVKYGQAG
+509 PNTKILKFGQASVNQ
-521 ISNVEKFNK
+521 IERFNK
-530 TFEHTLNYNKTFNDN
+530 TFEHTLNYNKTVNDN
-545 FVMDG
+545 FIFDALAG
-550 LLGYSYYQYN
+550 FSYYDYN
-560 ANGNDVSAKGFSSNQ
+560 VSGNFASAKGFNPLQ
-575 LNLVDNIEGGLQ
+575 RNLIDNMEGGLQ
-587 NEYRASSWKNQV
+587 NEFRASSFRNRN

-615 LLVTATVRVD
+615 FLVTATLRAD
-625 GSTKLGDNN
+625 GSTKLGANN

-641 VGLGYKVFEDKEG
+641 VGLGYKIFEDKAG
-654 LVNSLKLRANYGITG
+654 LVNSLKLRANYGVTG

-679 ARASYGNNGALNV
+679 SRASFGLDGANNV
-692 DTNSNPDLKWET
+692 DTNANENLKWET
-704 TTSSGLGVDF
+704 TTSSGLGLDF
-714 ALFNNRLTG
+714 ALLNNRLTG
-723 TVDYF
+723 SVDYF
-728 QRDTENLI
+728 LRDTKDLI

-741 AATQPGP
+741 SASQPGP

-767 SANYK
+767 NANYK
-772 LFDSEKLTWDIA
+772 LIDTDQLTWDIA
-784 ANASFLSNKMENFA
+784 ANASFLSNKMENF
-798 GFIQAGALNGQGLT
+798 GDVFIQAGALNGQGLT
-812 GAYAQVVT
+812 GAFAQIVA
-820 NNEPIYSYYMYEFRG
+820 NNQPIYSYYMYEFRG
-835 YDSAGASIYADAAG
+835 YDANGASIYADATG
-849 ADASLGLAAKKL
+849 ADSNLGLATKKL

-871 LGFSTNVT
+871 LGFSTNVA

-903 AYFFKGAFEGGRN
+903 AYFFKGAFNGGRN
-916 VPSNIAASA
+916 VPASVA
-925 QAQGDPNSPSTKFL
+925 TSVQSAGDPNAPSTKYL

-948 NLTVGY
+948 NLTFGY
-954 TFSGATL
+954 TFTGAAL

-1014 AIALGLNVT
+1014 AFALGLNVT

>member
-12 LVTILCTSLT
+12 FLTMLCTSLT

-36 PLPGASVVVKGTT
+36 PLPGASVLVKGTT

-64 VGPNAVLVFS
+64 AGSNAVLVFS
-74 YIGLKTQEVNVAGR
+74 YIGLKSQEVNVAGR
-88 SNINVTLKEDS
+88 SNVNVTLKEDS

-153 ASGEP
+153 QSGEP

-171 IRSGNGPLIVI
+171 IRSGNGPLIVV

-196 SDIGLGSSSARN
+196 SDIGLGGSSARN

-241 IVITTKKSKS
+241 VVITTKKSKS
-251 KEPQLTYSNSFTF
+251 KEAQLTYSNSFTF
-264 STLASNLKMMS
+264 STLASNLKLMNS
-275 ASEFAG
+275 AQF
-281 RVASG
+281 V
-286 DVTRKNAA
+286 
-294 IADALANGKT
+294 ANGGANNGST
-304 QAEAIAAGEAAKFD
+304 G
-318 QGGRTYNWEDAI
+318 YNWEDAI
-330 LQSGLTSTH
+330 LRDAFSTNH
-339 DITFTKS
+339 DVAFTKS
-346 TENSSTRLS
+346 TDNSSTRLS
-355 IGSSNTE
+355 IGASNTE
-362 GIVKNTGLDKY
+362 GVVKNTGLDKY
-373 TLAFNNSNDFF
+373 TIAFNNSNDFF
-384 GGALKVETKM
+384 GGALKVDTKV
-394 NYANLRDKATLI
+394 NYSSLKDQSALI
-406 SNNAGYIGNVIGAA
+406 SNNAGYIGNLIGAA
-420 LYWNPTLPIYNGN
+420 MYWNPTNKLYNTN
-433 GSYFTKSDTYINP
+433 GTYNVISNTYVNP
-446 VHLLNAYADNASTN
+446 AQLANAYTDYTNTN

-473 DNFNYQFLFGIE
+473 ENLNYQMLFGVE
-485 TSGSSRKF
+485 TSNSTRKF

-499 NIQAV
+499 DIQNV

-509 PGSSTVKYGQAG
+509 PGSSTPKFGQAG
-521 ISNVEKFNK
+521 ITGIEKFNK
-530 TFEHTLNYNKTFNDN
+530 TIEHTLNYNKTFNEN
-545 FVMDG
+545 FIFDA
-550 LLGYSYYQYN
+550 LAGYSYYQYN
-560 ANGNDVSAKGFSSNQ
+560 ASGNDASAKGFDPKQ
-575 LNLVDNIEGGLQ
+575 MNLIDNIEGGLQ
-587 NEYRASSWKNQV
+587 NEYRASSFKNQV
-599 ELQSFFG
+599 ELQSYFG

-625 GSTKLGDNN
+625 GSTKLGSNN
-634 KYGSFPS
+634 KNGSFPS
-641 VGLGYKVFEDKEG
+641 VGLGYKVFEDKAG
-654 LVNSLKLRANYGITG
+654 LLNSLKVRANYGITG

-679 ARASYGNNGALNV
+679 ARASYGNNGSLNV
-692 DTNSNPDLKWET
+692 DNNGNYNLKWET
-704 TTSSGLGVDF
+704 TTSSGAGVDF
-714 ALFNNRLTG
+714 ALLSNRLTG
-723 TVDYF
+723 SVDYF
-728 QRDTENLI
+728 ERKTTDLI
-736 FPVPS
+736 FPVP
-741 AATQPGP
+741 AAASQPGP

-753 VNLPGNLINKGFEV
+753 VNLSGNLINKGLEV

-772 LFDSEKLTWDIA
+772 IIDSEKLTWDIA
-784 ANASFLSNKMENFA
+784 ANASFLSNKMENFV
-798 GFIQAGALNGQGLT
+798 GFIQAGALNGQGLS

-820 NNEPIYSYYMYEFRG
+820 NNEPIYSYYMYEWRG
-835 YDSAGASIYADAAG
+835 YDSTGSSIYADAAG
-849 ADASLGLAAKKL
+849 ADATLGLAAKKL
-861 VGKQGLPKMN
+861 VGKTGLPKMN

-903 AYFFKGAFEGGRN
+903 AYFFKGAYLGGRN
-916 VPSNIAASA
+916 VPASVA
-925 QAQGDPNSPSTKFL
+925 TSTQSQGDPNSPSTKFL

-948 NLTVGY
+948 NLTLGY
-954 TFSGATL
+954 TFTGASL
-961 EKMKIKS
+961 EKLKIKS

-1014 AIALGLNVT
+1014 AFALGLNVT

>member
-12 LVTILCTSLT
+12 FLTMLCTSLT

-36 PLPGASVVVKGTT
+36 PLPGASVLVKGTT

-64 VGPNAVLVFS
+64 AGSNAVLVFS
-74 YIGLKTQEVNVAGR
+74 YIGLKSQEVNVAGR
-88 SNINVTLKEDS
+88 SNVNVTLKEDS

-131 NVGAPSPAD
+131 NVGAPNPAD
-140 LLRGKVS
+140 LLRGKVA
-147 GVQVTS
+147 GVQVTQS
-153 ASGEP
+153 SGEP
-158 GAGASIRIRGNSS
+158 GAAASIRIRGNSS
-171 IRSGNGPLIVI
+171 IRSGNGPLIVV

-190 DVSAGG
+190 DVSPGN
-196 SDIGLGSSSARN
+196 DIGLGSQSARN

-241 IVITTKKSKS
+241 VVITTKKSKS

-264 STLASNLKMMS
+264 SSVASNLDIMS
-275 ASEFAG
+275 ADEF
-281 RVASG
+281 V
-286 DVTRKNAA
+286 
-294 IADALANGKT
+294 ANGGKDN
-304 QAEAIAAGEAAKFD
+304 GSRSYDWK
-318 QGGRTYNWEDAI
+318 DAI
-330 LQSGLTSTH
+330 MRNAFSSNH
-339 DITFTKS
+339 DVSFTKS
-346 TENSSTRLS
+346 TENSSTRVS
-355 IGSSNTE
+355 IGASNTE
-362 GIVKNTGLDKY
+362 GIVNKTGLDKY
-373 TLAFNNSNDFF
+373 TFALNNSNDFF
-384 GGALKVETKM
+384 GGALKVDTKV
-394 NYANLRDKATLI
+394 NYSNMRDQAALI
-406 SNNAGYIGNVIGAA
+406 SNDAGFIGNLIGAA
-420 LYWNPTLPIYNGN
+420 MYWNPTDKLTNTD
-433 GSYFTKSDTYINP
+433 GSYNMSPNGGTGINNSFLNPALLSD
-446 VHLLNAYADNASTN
+446 AYTDYTSTN

-473 DNFNYQFLFGIE
+473 DNLNYQFLFGVE
-485 TSGSSRKF
+485 TSNSTRKS
-493 QLDPTI
+493 QLSPG
-499 NIQAV
+499 IQIQNV
-504 AQATA
+504 AQAT
-509 PGSSTVKYGQAG
+509 PTGSSVVKYGQAG
-521 ISNVEKFNK
+521 VTQIERLNR

-545 FVMDG
+545 FIFDA
-550 LLGYSYYQYN
+550 LAGYSYYDYTASGSN
-560 ANGNDVSAKGFSSNQ
+560 FSAKGFDPKQ
-575 LNLVDNIEGGLQ
+575 TNLIDNIEGGLQ
-587 NEYRASSWKNQV
+587 NEFRASSFRNRN
-599 ELQSFFG
+599 ELQSFFT
-606 RVNATLYKK
+606 RVNATLYKDF
-615 LLVTATVRVD
+615 LITASFRSD
-625 GSTKLGDNN
+625 GSTKLGANN
-634 KYGSFPS
+634 KYGAFPA
-641 VGLGYKVFEDKEG
+641 VGLGYKVFEDKAG

-679 ARASYGNNGALNV
+679 ARASYGNNGSLNV
-692 DTNSNPDLKWET
+692 DSNANEDLKWET
-704 TTSSGLGVDF
+704 TTSSGLGLDF
-714 ALFNNRLTG
+714 SLLNNRLTG
-723 TVDYF
+723 SVDYF
-728 QRDTENLI
+728 MRDTENLI

-741 AATQPGP
+741 AASQPGP

-753 VNLPGNLINKGFEV
+753 VNLPGNLINNGFEV

-772 LFDSEKLTWDIA
+772 LIDSDQLTWDIA

-812 GAYAQVVT
+812 GAFAQVVT

-835 YDSAGASIYADAAG
+835 YDSNGASIYADAAG

-903 AYFFKGAFEGGRN
+903 AYFFKGAFNGGRN
-916 VPSNIAASA
+916 VPASVA
-925 QAQGDPNSPSTKFL
+925 TSPQDAGDPNSPSTKYL

-948 NLTVGY
+948 NLTLGY
-954 TFSGATL
+954 TFTGASL
-961 EKMKIKS
+961 EKLKIKS

>member
-12 LVTILCTSLT
+12 FLTMLCTSLT

-36 PLPGASVVVKGTT
+36 PLPGASVLVKGTT

-64 VGPNAVLVFS
+64 AGSNAVLVFS
-74 YIGLKTQEVNVAGR
+74 YIGLKSQEVNVAGR
-88 SNINVTLKEDS
+88 SNVNVTLKEDS

-153 ASGEP
+153 QSGEP

-171 IRSGNGPLIVI
+171 IRSGNGPLIVV

-196 SDIGLGSSSARN
+196 SDIGLGGSSARN

-241 IVITTKKSKS
+241 VVITTKKSKS
-251 KEPQLTYSNSFTF
+251 KEAQLTYSNSFTF
-264 STLASNLKMMS
+264 STLASNLKLMNS
-275 ASEFAG
+275 AQF
-281 RVASG
+281 V
-286 DVTRKNAA
+286 
-294 IADALANGKT
+294 ANGG
-304 QAEAIAAGEAAKFD
+304 ANN
-318 QGGRTYNWEDAI
+318 GGTGYNWEDAI
-330 LQSGLTSTH
+330 LRDAFSTNH
-339 DITFTKS
+339 DVAFTKS
-346 TENSSTRLS
+346 TDNSSTRLS
-355 IGSSNTE
+355 IGASNTE
-362 GIVKNTGLDKY
+362 GVVKNTGLDKY
-373 TLAFNNSNDFF
+373 TFAFNNSNDFF
-384 GGALKVETKM
+384 GGALKVDTKV
-394 NYANLRDKATLI
+394 NYSSLRDQSALI
-406 SNNAGYIGNVIGAA
+406 SNSAGYIGNLIGTA
-420 LYWNPTLPIYNGN
+420 LYWNPTNKLYNAN
-433 GSYFTKSDTYINP
+433 GTYNVVSNTYINP
-446 VHLLNAYADNASTN
+446 VQLANAYTDYANTN

-473 DNFNYQFLFGIE
+473 ENLNYQMLFGVE
-485 TSGSSRKF
+485 TSTSTRKY

-499 NIQAV
+499 DIQNV
-504 AQATA
+504 AQATP
-509 PGSSTVKYGQAG
+509 PGSSTPKFGQAG
-521 ISNVEKFNK
+521 ISGIEKFNK
-530 TFEHTLNYNKTFNDN
+530 TFEHTLNYNKTFNEN
-545 FVMDG
+545 FIFDA
-550 LLGYSYYQYN
+550 LAGYSYYQYN
-560 ANGNDVSAKGFSSNQ
+560 ASGSDASAKGFDPKQ
-575 LNLVDNIEGGLQ
+575 KNLIDNIEGGLQ
-587 NEYRASSWKNQV
+587 NEFRSSSFKNQV
-599 ELQSFFG
+599 ELQSYFG

-615 LLVTATVRVD
+615 LLVTATLRVD
-625 GSTKLGDNN
+625 GSTKLGANN
-634 KYGSFPS
+634 KNGSFPS
-641 VGLGYKVFEDKEG
+641 VGLGYKVFEDKAG
-654 LVNSLKLRANYGITG
+654 LVNSLKVRANYGITG

-679 ARASYGNNGALNV
+679 ARASYGNNGSLNV
-692 DTNSNPDLKWET
+692 DTNANADLKWET
-704 TTSSGLGVDF
+704 TTSSGAGVDF

-772 LFDSEKLTWDIA
+772 IIDSEKLTWDIA

-798 GFIQAGALNGQGLT
+798 GFIQAGALHGQGLS

-820 NNEPIYSYYMYEFRG
+820 NNEPIYSYYMYEWRG
-835 YDSAGASIYADAAG
+835 YDSTGSSIYADAAG
-849 ADASLGLAAKKL
+849 ADATLGLAAKKL
-861 VGKQGLPKMN
+861 VGKTGLPKMN

-903 AYFFKGAFEGGRN
+903 AYFFKGAYLGGRN
-916 VPSNIAASA
+916 VPASVA
-925 QAQGDPNSPSTKFL
+925 TSTQSQGDPNSPSTKFL

-948 NLTVGY
+948 NLTLGY
-954 TFSGATL
+954 TFTGASL
-961 EKMKIKS
+961 EKLKIKS

-1014 AIALGLNVT
+1014 AFALGLNVT

>member
-12 LVTILCTSLT
+12 FLTMLCTSLT

-36 PLPGASVVVKGTT
+36 PLPGASVLVKGTT

-64 VGPNAVLVFS
+64 AGSNAVLVFS
-74 YIGLKTQEVNVAGR
+74 YIGLKSQEVNVAGR
-88 SNINVTLKEDS
+88 SNVNVTLKEDS

-131 NVGAPSPAD
+131 NVGAPNPAD
-140 LLRGKVS
+140 LLRGKVA
-147 GVQVTS
+147 GVQVTQS
-153 ASGEP
+153 SGEP
-158 GAGASIRIRGNSS
+158 GAAASIRIRGNSS
-171 IRSGNGPLIVI
+171 IRSGNGPLIVV

-190 DVSAGG
+190 DVSPGN
-196 SDIGLGSSSARN
+196 DVGLGSQSARN

-241 IVITTKKSKS
+241 VVITTKKSKS
-251 KEPQLTYSNSFTF
+251 KESQLSYSNSFTF
-264 STLASNLKMMS
+264 SSVASNLELMS
-275 ASEFAG
+275 ANEF
-281 RVASG
+281 V
-286 DVTRKNAA
+286 
-294 IADALANGKT
+294 ANGGKDN
-304 QAEAIAAGEAAKFD
+304 GSRSYDWK
-318 QGGRTYNWEDAI
+318 DAI
-330 LQSGLTSTH
+330 MRNAFSSNH
-339 DITFTKS
+339 DVSFTKS
-346 TENSSTRLS
+346 TENSSTRVS
-355 IGSSNTE
+355 IGASNTE
-362 GIVKNTGLDKY
+362 GIVNKTGLDKY
-373 TLAFNNSNDFF
+373 TFALNNSNDFF
-384 GGALKVETKM
+384 GGALKVDTKV
-394 NYANLRDKATLI
+394 NYSNMRDQAALI
-406 SNNAGYIGNVIGAA
+406 SNDAGFIGNLIGAA
-420 LYWNPTLPIYNGN
+420 MYWNPTDKLTNTD
-433 GSYFTKSDTYINP
+433 GSYNMSPNGGTGINNSFLNPALLSD
-446 VHLLNAYADNASTN
+446 AYTDYTNTN
-460 KLLASIKSTLKIN
+460 KLLASIKSTVKIN
-473 DNFNYQFLFGIE
+473 NNLNYQFLFGVE
-485 TSGSSRKF
+485 TSNSTRKS
-493 QLDPTI
+493 QLSPG
-499 NIQAV
+499 IQIQNV
-504 AQATA
+504 AQAT
-509 PGSSTVKYGQAG
+509 PTGSSVVKYGQAG
-521 ISNVEKFNK
+521 VTQIERLNR

-545 FVMDG
+545 FIFDA
-550 LLGYSYYQYN
+550 LAGYSYYDYTASGSN
-560 ANGNDVSAKGFSSNQ
+560 FSAKGFDPKQ
-575 LNLVDNIEGGLQ
+575 TNLIDNIEGGLQ
-587 NEYRASSWKNQV
+587 NEFRASSFRNRN
-599 ELQSFFG
+599 ELQSFFT
-606 RVNATLYKK
+606 RVNATLYKDF
-615 LLVTATVRVD
+615 LITASFRSD
-625 GSTKLGDNN
+625 GSTKLGANN
-634 KYGSFPS
+634 KYGAFPA
-641 VGLGYKVFEDKEG
+641 VGLGYKVFEDKAG

-679 ARASYGNNGALNV
+679 ARASYGNNGSLNV
-692 DTNSNPDLKWET
+692 DSNANEDLKWET
-704 TTSSGLGVDF
+704 TTSSGLGLDF
-714 ALFNNRLTG
+714 SLLNNRLTG
-723 TVDYF
+723 SVDYF
-728 QRDTENLI
+728 MRDTENLI

-741 AATQPGP
+741 AASQPGP

-753 VNLPGNLINKGFEV
+753 VNLPGNLINNGFEV

-772 LFDSEKLTWDIA
+772 LIDSDQLTWDIA

-812 GAYAQVVT
+812 GAFAQVVT

-835 YDSAGASIYADAAG
+835 YDSNGASIYADAAG

-903 AYFFKGAFEGGRN
+903 AYFFKGAFNGGRN
-916 VPSNIAASA
+916 VPASVA
-925 QAQGDPNSPSTKFL
+925 TSPQDAGDPNSPSTKYL

-948 NLTVGY
+948 NLTLGY
-954 TFSGATL
+954 TFTGATL
-961 EKMKIKS
+961 EKLKIKS

-1014 AIALGLNVT
+1014 AFALGLNVT

>member
-1 MKNSL
+1 MTKSLVLVLRMKNSL

-12 LVTILCTSLT
+12 FLTMLCTSLT

-36 PLPGASVVVKGTT
+36 PLPGASVLVKGTT

-64 VGPNAVLVFS
+64 AGSNAVLVFS
-74 YIGLKTQEVNVAGR
+74 YIGLKSQEVNVAGR
-88 SNINVTLKEDS
+88 SNVNVTLKEDS

-131 NVGAPSPAD
+131 NVGAPNPAD
-140 LLRGKVS
+140 LLRGKVA
-147 GVQVTS
+147 GVQVTQS
-153 ASGEP
+153 SGEP
-158 GAGASIRIRGNSS
+158 GAAASIRIRGNSS
-171 IRSGNGPLIVI
+171 IRSGNGPLIVV

-190 DVSAGG
+190 DVSPGN
-196 SDIGLGSSSARN
+196 DIGLGSQSARN

-241 IVITTKKSKS
+241 VVITTKKSKS

-264 STLASNLKMMS
+264 SSVASNLDIMS
-275 ASEFAG
+275 ADEF
-281 RVASG
+281 V
-286 DVTRKNAA
+286 
-294 IADALANGKT
+294 ANGGKDN
-304 QAEAIAAGEAAKFD
+304 GSRSYDWK
-318 QGGRTYNWEDAI
+318 DAI
-330 LQSGLTSTH
+330 MRNAFSSNH
-339 DITFTKS
+339 DVSFTKS
-346 TENSSTRLS
+346 TENSSTRVS
-355 IGSSNTE
+355 IGASNTE
-362 GIVKNTGLDKY
+362 GIVNKTGLDKY
-373 TLAFNNSNDFF
+373 TFALNNSNDFF
-384 GGALKVETKM
+384 GGALKVDTKV
-394 NYANLRDKATLI
+394 NYSNMRDQAALI
-406 SNNAGYIGNVIGAA
+406 SNDAGFIGNLIGAA
-420 LYWNPTLPIYNGN
+420 MYWNPTDKLTNTD
-433 GSYFTKSDTYINP
+433 GSYNMSPNGGTGINNSFLNPALLSD
-446 VHLLNAYADNASTN
+446 AYTDYTSTN

-473 DNFNYQFLFGIE
+473 DNLNYQFLFGVE
-485 TSGSSRKF
+485 TSNSTRKS
-493 QLDPTI
+493 QLSPG
-499 NIQAV
+499 IQIQNV
-504 AQATA
+504 AQAT
-509 PGSSTVKYGQAG
+509 PTGSSVVKYGQAG
-521 ISNVEKFNK
+521 VTQIERLNR

-545 FVMDG
+545 FIFDA
-550 LLGYSYYQYN
+550 LAGYSYYDYTASGSN
-560 ANGNDVSAKGFSSNQ
+560 FSAKGFDPKQ
-575 LNLVDNIEGGLQ
+575 TNLIDNIEGGLQ
-587 NEYRASSWKNQV
+587 NEFRASSFRNRN
-599 ELQSFFG
+599 ELQSFFT
-606 RVNATLYKK
+606 RVNATLYKDF
-615 LLVTATVRVD
+615 LITASFRSD
-625 GSTKLGDNN
+625 GSTKLGANN
-634 KYGSFPS
+634 KYGAFPA
-641 VGLGYKVFEDKEG
+641 VGLGYKVFEDKAG

-679 ARASYGNNGALNV
+679 ARASYGNNGSLNV
-692 DTNSNPDLKWET
+692 DSNANEDLKWET
-704 TTSSGLGVDF
+704 TTSSGLGLDF
-714 ALFNNRLTG
+714 SLLNNRLTG
-723 TVDYF
+723 SVDYF
-728 QRDTENLI
+728 MRDTENLI

-741 AATQPGP
+741 AASQPGP

-753 VNLPGNLINKGFEV
+753 VNLPGNLINNGFEV

-772 LFDSEKLTWDIA
+772 LIDSDQLTWDIA

-812 GAYAQVVT
+812 GAFAQVVT

-835 YDSAGASIYADAAG
+835 YDSNGASIYADAAG

-903 AYFFKGAFEGGRN
+903 AYFFKGAFNGGRN
-916 VPSNIAASA
+916 VPASVA
-925 QAQGDPNSPSTKFL
+925 TSPQDAGDPNSPSTKYL

-948 NLTVGY
+948 NLTLGY
-954 TFSGATL
+954 TFTGASL
-961 EKMKIKS
+961 EKLKIKS

-1014 AIALGLNVT
+1014 AFALGLNVT

>member
-1 MKNSL
+1 
-6 LKGLMV
+6 MV
-12 LVTILCTSLT
+12 FLTMLCTSLT

-36 PLPGASVVVKGTT
+36 PLPGASVLVKGTT

-64 VGPNAVLVFS
+64 VGSNAVLVFS

-88 SNINVTLKEDS
+88 SNVNVTLKEDS

-131 NVGAPSPAD
+131 NVGAPNPAD
-140 LLRGKVS
+140 LLRGKVA
-147 GVQVTS
+147 GVQVTQS
-153 ASGEP
+153 SGEP
-158 GAGASIRIRGNSS
+158 GAAASIRIRGNSS
-171 IRSGNGPLIVI
+171 IRSGNGPLIVV

-190 DVSAGG
+190 DVSPGN
-196 SDIGLGSSSARN
+196 DVGLGSQSARN
-208 PLNFINQNDIESMT
+208 PLNFINQNDIESLT

-241 IVITTKKSKS
+241 VVITTKKSKS

-264 STLASNLKMMS
+264 SSLASNLELMS
-275 ASEFAG
+275 ANEF
-281 RVASG
+281 VAKG
-286 DVTRKNAA
+286 GKD
-294 IADALANGKT
+294 NGS
-304 QAEAIAAGEAAKFD
+304 
-318 QGGRTYNWEDAI
+318 RSYNWEDAI
-330 LQSGLTSTH
+330 MRNAFSSNH
-339 DITFTKS
+339 DVSFTKS
-346 TENSSTRLS
+346 TENSSTRVS
-355 IGSSNTE
+355 IGASNTE
-362 GIVKNTGLDKY
+362 GIVNKTGLDKY
-373 TLAFNNSNDFF
+373 TFALNNSNDFF
-384 GGALKVETKM
+384 GGALKVDTKV
-394 NYANLRDKATLI
+394 NYSNLRDQAALI
-406 SNNAGYIGNVIGAA
+406 SNDAGFIGNLIGAA
-420 LYWNPTLPIYNGN
+420 MYWNPTDRLTNTD
-433 GSYFTKSDTYINP
+433 GSYNMSPNGGSGINNSFLNPALLSD
-446 VHLLNAYADNASTN
+446 AYTDYTNTN

-473 DNFNYQFLFGIE
+473 DNLNYQFLFGVE
-485 TSGSSRKF
+485 TSNSTRKS
-493 QLDPTI
+493 QLSPG
-499 NIQAV
+499 IQIQNV

-509 PGSSTVKYGQAG
+509 PGSSVVKFGQAG
-521 ISNVEKFNK
+521 VTQIERMSR

-545 FVMDG
+545 FIFDA
-550 LLGYSYYQYN
+550 LAGYSYYDYTASGSN
-560 ANGNDVSAKGFSSNQ
+560 FSAKGFDPKQ
-575 LNLVDNIEGGLQ
+575 TNLIDNIEGGLQ
-587 NEYRASSWKNQV
+587 NEYRASSFRNRN

-615 LLVTATVRVD
+615 FLITASLRSD
-625 GSTKLGDNN
+625 GSTKLGANN
-634 KYGSFPS
+634 KYDYFPA
-641 VGLGYKVFEDKEG
+641 VGLGYKVFEDKVG
-654 LVNSLKLRANYGITG
+654 LVNSIKLRANYGITG

-679 ARASYGNNGALNV
+679 ARSTYLINGKLESDSGANANLI
-692 DTNSNPDLKWET
+692 WET

-714 ALFNNRLTG
+714 ALFNNRFTG
-723 TVDYF
+723 SVDYF
-728 QRDTENLI
+728 MRDTQDLI
-736 FPVPS
+736 FPVP
-741 AATQPGP
+741 AATSQPGP

-753 VNLPGNLINKGFEV
+753 VNLAGNLINKGLEV

-772 LFDSEKLTWDIA
+772 LIDTQDLTWDIS
-784 ANASFLSNKMENFA
+784 ANASFLSNTMENFA
-798 GFIQAGALNGQGLT
+798 GFLEAGGLNGQGLT
-812 GAYAQVVT
+812 GAFSQVVT

-835 YDSAGASIYADAAG
+835 YDAAGASIYADAAG
-849 ADASLGLAAKKL
+849 ADATLGLAAKKL

-871 LGFSTNVT
+871 LGFSTNVA

-903 AYFFKGAFEGGRN
+903 AYFFKGAFNGGRN
-916 VPSNIAASA
+916 VPASVA
-925 QAQGDPNSPSTKFL
+925 TSPQDAGDPNSPSTKYL

-948 NLTVGY
+948 NLTFGY
-954 TFSGATL
+954 TFTGAAL

-1014 AIALGLNVT
+1014 AFALGLNVT

>member
-12 LVTILCTSLT
+12 FLTMLCTSLT

-36 PLPGASVVVKGTT
+36 PLPGASVLVKGTT

-64 VGPNAVLVFS
+64 AGSNAVLVFS
-74 YIGLKTQEVNVAGR
+74 YIGLKSQEVNVAGR
-88 SNINVTLKEDS
+88 SNVNVTLKEDS

-131 NVGAPSPAD
+131 NVGAPNPAD
-140 LLRGKVS
+140 LLRGKVA
-147 GVQVTS
+147 GVQVTQS
-153 ASGEP
+153 SGEP
-158 GAGASIRIRGNSS
+158 GAAASIRIRGNSS
-171 IRSGNGPLIVI
+171 IRSGNGPLIVV

-190 DVSAGG
+190 DVSPGN
-196 SDIGLGSSSARN
+196 DIGLGSQSARN

-241 IVITTKKSKS
+241 VVITTKKSKS

-264 STLASNLKMMS
+264 SSVASNLDIMS
-275 ASEFAG
+275 ADEF
-281 RVASG
+281 V
-286 DVTRKNAA
+286 
-294 IADALANGKT
+294 ANGGKDN
-304 QAEAIAAGEAAKFD
+304 GSRSYDWK
-318 QGGRTYNWEDAI
+318 DAI
-330 LQSGLTSTH
+330 MRNAFSSNH
-339 DITFTKS
+339 DVSFTKS
-346 TENSSTRLS
+346 TENSSTRVS
-355 IGSSNTE
+355 IGASNTE
-362 GIVKNTGLDKY
+362 GIVNKTGLDKY
-373 TLAFNNSNDFF
+373 TFALNNSNDFF
-384 GGALKVETKM
+384 GGALKVDTKV
-394 NYANLRDKATLI
+394 NYSNMRDQAALI
-406 SNNAGYIGNVIGAA
+406 SNDAGFIGNLIGAA
-420 LYWNPTLPIYNGN
+420 MYWNPTDKLTNTD
-433 GSYFTKSDTYINP
+433 GSYNMSPNGGTGINNSFLNPALLSD
-446 VHLLNAYADNASTN
+446 AYTDYTSTN

-473 DNFNYQFLFGIE
+473 DNLNYQFLFGVE
-485 TSGSSRKF
+485 TSNSTRKS
-493 QLDPTI
+493 QLSPG
-499 NIQAV
+499 IQIQNV
-504 AQATA
+504 AQAT
-509 PGSSTVKYGQAG
+509 PTGSSVVKYGQAG
-521 ISNVEKFNK
+521 VTQIERLNR

-545 FVMDG
+545 FIFDA
-550 LLGYSYYQYN
+550 LAGYSYYDYTASGSN
-560 ANGNDVSAKGFSSNQ
+560 FSAKGFDPKQ
-575 LNLVDNIEGGLQ
+575 TNLIDNIEGGLQ
-587 NEYRASSWKNQV
+587 NEFRASSFRNRN
-599 ELQSFFG
+599 ELQSFFT
-606 RVNATLYKK
+606 RVNATLYKDF
-615 LLVTATVRVD
+615 LITASFRSD
-625 GSTKLGDNN
+625 GSTKLGANN
-634 KYGSFPS
+634 KYGAFPA
-641 VGLGYKVFEDKEG
+641 VGLGYKVFEDKAG

-679 ARASYGNNGALNV
+679 ARASYGNNGSLNV
-692 DTNSNPDLKWET
+692 DSNANEDLKWET
-704 TTSSGLGVDF
+704 TTSSGLGLDF
-714 ALFNNRLTG
+714 SLLNNRLTG
-723 TVDYF
+723 SVDYF
-728 QRDTENLI
+728 MRDTENLI

-741 AATQPGP
+741 AASQPGP

-753 VNLPGNLINKGFEV
+753 VNLPGNLINNGFEV

-772 LFDSEKLTWDIA
+772 LIDSDQLTWDIA

-812 GAYAQVVT
+812 GAFAQVVT

-835 YDSAGASIYADAAG
+835 YDSNGASIYADAAG

-903 AYFFKGAFEGGRN
+903 AYFFKGAFNGGRN
-916 VPSNIAASA
+916 VPASVA
-925 QAQGDPNSPSTKFL
+925 TSPQDAGDPNSPSTKYL

-948 NLTVGY
+948 NLTLGY
-954 TFSGATL
+954 TFTGASL
-961 EKMKIKS
+961 EKLKIKS

-1014 AIALGLNVT
+1014 AFALGLNVT